1 MVPKADKSAVVA
13 TWFRK
18 KKGFAIGI
26 VASGASIAGLVY
38 PMMFKFLILDLNFP
52 NTARCVAAVTT
63 ASSILAIIIA
73 SPNPEFGIRIP
84 ERWSFSVFV
93 DWSAFKNAG
102 YSWFCAAICWMFF
115 GFYAVF
121 FNLEEWAA
129 VKGLVGS
136 NMPVS
141 EVCILL
147 TSCAQGYKDEIPN
160 SESDTVPGFGY
171 KTPSNNAVRTFYLL
185 AIMNATSTIGR
196 LGSAYLCDHFGALNV
211 HVVVTFIAS
220 LLVLVGWTL
229 SNTVPAA
236 IAFVVLFGIFSGAVI
251 GLPPASVAYVLGPY
265 PEAQAKLGQ
274 WTGMMYSLS
283 AVAAL
288 TGPVIAGYL
297 ISEYESYL
305 TVQLWSGT
313 CLMLSAICM
322 AIAIFCR
329 ARAMKQE
336 ESMRQRMWNRF
347 NSVVSTVPIIWAHR
361 PSATASS
368 VNSEKEDV

>member
-1 MVPKADKSAVVA
+1 M
-13 TWFRK
+13 
-18 KKGFAIGI
+18 

-63 ASSILAIIIA
+63 ATSMLAIIIA
-73 SPNPEFGIRIP
+73 RPNPEFGERKP

-93 DWSAFKNAG
+93 DWHAFKNAG

-129 VKGLVGS
+129 EKGLVS
-136 NMPVS
+136 VLSML
-141 EVCILL
+141 EVIPLL
-147 TSCAQGYKDEIPN
+147 TPSSQGYKDQIPN
-160 SESDTVPGFGY
+160 SGETDPASGY
-171 KTPSNNAVRTFYLL
+171 KTPDNNAVRTFYLL
-185 AIMNATSTIGR
+185 AVMNATSTVGR
-196 LGSAYLCDHFGALNV
+196 LASAYLCDHFGALNV
-211 HVVVTFIAS
+211 HAVVTFIAS

-229 SNTVPAA
+229 SDTVPAA

-297 ISEYESYL
+297 ISEYNEYL
-305 TVQLWSGT
+305 TVQMWSGT

-329 ARAMKQE
+329 ARAMKRE
-336 ESMRQRMWNRF
+336 ESMRQRMRNRF
-347 NSVVSTVPIIWAHR
+347 NSIVSTVPIRWAHR
-361 PSATASS
+361 PSAAASS
-368 VNSEKEDV
+368 VTSEKEEV